1 MTSRSMVVPSAVGLL
16 TVSAAMWALAD
27 SGDFN
32 FPYIQ
37 LDHPAIQYDA
47 QTTDDPIARLQRQ
60 LDKGETTL
68 EYDPN
73 RLGYLPSLLKHLG
86 VDVDSQMLVFSK
98 SSFQGPK
105 ISPRAPRALYF
116 NDNVAVGSV
125 QNGEV
130 IELTS
135 IDPEL
140 GVIFYTLDVAKSEKP
155 SFTRGDSACIS
166 CHLLPGTLNV
176 PGLLT
181 TSVIPS
187 RDGSLRFPGQGL
199 IVDGRT
205 PVDQR
210 WGGWYVTGTS
220 EFQHHGNAVASNPDQ
235 PSVLDLRGN
244 RNLVNLTGRFDTSA
258 YLTSTSDIVA
268 LMVLEHQT
276 RMTNLITRLGWETR
290 VALKDGK
297 LEESRPRLEALV
309 DQMTTYMLFAD
320 EASIGQGIVGVSTF
334 TESFPKRGPR
344 DRKGRS
350 LRDFDLHKRF
360 FRYPLSYM
368 IYSEAFDGMPG
379 IAKDWVYQRLY
390 DVLSGKDSSQKFMRL
405 SAEDRAS
412 VLDIL
417 RDTKS
422 SLPRYWKTA
431 PDGKTA
437 SESAQSDEASL
448 HFARTQ
454 PRTAK
459 APQP

>member
-1 MTSRSMVVPSAVGLL
+1 MTSRSLVVPSAVGLL
-16 TVSAAMWALAD
+16 AVSAAMWALAD
-27 SGDFN
+27 SVDFD

-47 QTTDDPIARLQRQ
+47 PTTDDPIARLQRQ

-116 NDNVAVGSV
+116 NDNVAIGSV
-125 QNGEV
+125 QHGDV

-135 IDPEL
+135 IDPKL

-155 SFTRGDSACIS
+155 SFTRSDSACMS

-187 RDGSLRFPGQGL
+187 RDGSLRFPGRGL
-199 IVDGRT
+199 IIDGRT

-220 EFQHHGNAVASNPDQ
+220 QFQHRGNAVAPNPDQ

-244 RNLVNLTGRFDTSA
+244 QNLMSLAGRFDSSA

-290 VALKDGK
+290 VFIQDGK
-297 LEESRPRLEALV
+297 LEESRPHLEALV

-320 EASIGQGIVGVSTF
+320 ETSIGHGIVGVSTF
-334 TESFPKRGPR
+334 TESFPTRGPR
-344 DRKGRS
+344 DRQGRS
-350 LRDFDLHKRF
+350 LRDLDLHRRL

-390 DVLSGKDSSQKFMRL
+390 DVLSGKDSSQKFTRL
-405 SAEDRAS
+405 SAEDRAA
-412 VLDIL
+412 VLDIV

-422 SLPRYWKTA
+422 SLPRYWKTFLS
-431 PDGKTA
+431 GKAHNETA
-437 SESAQSDEASL
+437 CCN
-448 HFARTQ
+448 
-454 PRTAK
+454 
-459 APQP
+459 

>member
-16 TVSAAMWALAD
+16 AVSAAMWALAD
-27 SGDFN
+27 SVDFD

-37 LDHPAIQYDA
+37 LDHPAVQYDTETA
-47 QTTDDPIARLQRQ
+47 NDPIARLQGQ
-60 LDKGETTL
+60 IDKGETKL
-68 EYDPN
+68 EYESN

-86 VDVDSQMLVFSK
+86 VNVDSQMLVLSK

-105 ISPRAPRALYF
+105 ISPRTPRALYF
-116 NDNVAVGSV
+116 NDDVAVGSV
-125 QNGEV
+125 QHGDV
-130 IELTS
+130 IELAAL
-135 IDPEL
+135 DPKQ

-155 SFTRGDSACIS
+155 SFTRSDSACMS
-166 CHLLPGTLNV
+166 CHLIPGTLNV

-187 RDGSLRFPGQGL
+187 RDGSLRFPGKGL

-210 WGGWYVTGTS
+210 WGGWYVTGTT
-220 EFQHHGNAVASNPDQ
+220 EFQHRGNSVASNPDQ

-244 RNLVNLTGRFDTSA
+244 QNLVSLTGRFDTSA

-290 VALKDGK
+290 VAVKDGK

-320 EASIGQGIVGVSTF
+320 EASIGQGIGGVSTF

-344 DRKGRS
+344 DRQGRS
-350 LRDFDLHKRF
+350 LRDFDLHQRL

-390 DVLSGKDSSQKFMRL
+390 DVLSGKDTSQKFTRF
-405 SAEDRAS
+405 SAEDRAA

-417 RDTKS
+417 RNTKS

-437 SESAQSDEASL
+437 SES
-448 HFARTQ
+448 TCCN
-454 PRTAK
+454 
-459 APQP
+459 

>member
-16 TVSAAMWALAD
+16 AISAAMWALAD
-27 SGDFN
+27 SVDFD

-37 LDHPAIQYDA
+37 LDHPAIQYDT
-47 QTTDDPIARLQRQ
+47 QTADDPIARLQRQ

-86 VDVDSQMLVFSK
+86 VDVNSQMLVFSK

-125 QNGEV
+125 QQGEV

-135 IDPEL
+135 IDPKL

-155 SFTRGDSACIS
+155 SFSRSDSACVS

-187 RDGSLRFPGQGL
+187 RDGSLRFPGRGL

-210 WGGWYVTGTS
+210 WGGWYVTGTTQ
-220 EFQHHGNAVASNPDQ
+220 FQHHGNSVAPNPDQ

-244 RNLVNLTGRFDTSA
+244 QNLMSLAGRFDTSA

-290 VALKDGK
+290 VSIQEGK
-297 LEESRPRLEALV
+297 LEESRPRLE
-309 DQMTTYMLFAD
+309 
-320 EASIGQGIVGVSTF
+320 
-334 TESFPKRGPR
+334 
-344 DRKGRS
+344 
-350 LRDFDLHKRF
+350 
-360 FRYPLSYM
+360 PL
-368 IYSEAFDGMPG
+368 
-379 IAKDWVYQRLY
+379 
-390 DVLSGKDSSQKFMRL
+390 
-405 SAEDRAS
+405 
-412 VLDIL
+412 
-417 RDTKS
+417 
-422 SLPRYWKTA
+422 
-431 PDGKTA
+431 
-437 SESAQSDEASL
+437 
-448 HFARTQ
+448 
-454 PRTAK
+454 
-459 APQP
+459 

>member
-1 MTSRSMVVPSAVGLL
+1 MTSRSMVLPGAVGLL
-16 TVSAAMWALAD
+16 ALSAAMWVLAD
-27 SGDFN
+27 SVDFD

-37 LDHPAIQYDA
+37 LDHPAILYDA
-47 QTTDDPIARLQRQ
+47 QTAANDPIARLQRQ
-60 LDKGETTL
+60 IDKGETTL

-86 VDVDSQMLVFSK
+86 VDVDSQMLVFAK
-98 SSFQGPK
+98 TSFQGPK

-116 NDNVAVGSV
+116 NDNVAIGSV
-125 QNGEV
+125 QHGEV

-135 IDPEL
+135 VDPKL
-140 GVIFYTLDVAKSEKP
+140 GVIFYTLEVAKSERP
-155 SFTRGDSACIS
+155 SFTRSDSACIS

-187 RDGSLRFPGQGL
+187 RDGSLRFPGRGL
-199 IVDGRT
+199 IIDGRT

-210 WGGWYVTGTS
+210 WGGWYVTGTTQ
-220 EFQHHGNAVASNPDQ
+220 FQHHGNSVAPNPDQ

-244 RNLVNLTGRFDTSA
+244 QNLMSLAGRLDTSA

-290 VALKDGK
+290 VALNDGK
-297 LEESRPRLEALV
+297 LEESRPRLEALA
-309 DQMTTYMLFAD
+309 DQMTTYMLFTD

-344 DRKGRS
+344 DRQGRS
-350 LRDFDLHKRF
+350 LRDFDLRKRL

-390 DVLSGKDSSQKFMRL
+390 DVLSGKDTSQKFTRL
-405 SAEDRAS
+405 SAEDRSA

-417 RDTKS
+417 QDTKP
-422 SLPRYWKTA
+422 SLPRYSKTA
-431 PDGKTA
+431 LEGKSTNQ
-437 SESAQSDEASL
+437 SACCN
-448 HFARTQ
+448 
-454 PRTAK
+454 
-459 APQP
+459 